1 MHNYYIFIFCGVF
14 LLLVS
19 LGASL
24 NDSLHKYLK
33 DKNYDFT
40 KSNFV
45 IGISLI
51 FISMYVI
58 PLLLSINDFF
68 SDFITNNNL
77 NAVGDAIGG
86 TTAPIINGIGA
97 YLVYIAFKEQIKANN
112 FLKEEIDQSNF
123 FNIYEEINKLMDFT
137 NEQID
142 SLEEITNEQID
153 SFEEISMSSTDIQR
167 AKEVLNGKQMAE
179 KILENDG
186 VFLSPDD
193 RKEILNQYSYIF
205 KLMDNLTRSIEQLE
219 DKNDIQYVNNHKT
232 ELVKQNQEK
241 EINTNKSANK
251 KNSKSNKEFNFKGLI
266 RAKYWHF
273 YKTKYAKYIK
283 VKEKKCI
290 AENFDF
296 YNNKNESEYTKL
308 ISSLNNDEIRINWI
322 KTVRSITISIKNI
335 EDSLKENNED
345 FWGKQIKI

>member
-1 MHNYYIFIFCGVF
+1 MHPYYIFIVCSVF
-14 LLLVS
+14 LLLIS

-33 DKNYDFT
+33 EKNYDFT

-51 FISMYVI
+51 FVGIYVI
-58 PLLLSINDFF
+58 PFLF
-68 SDFITNNNL
+68 SFQFVECFIHRHSL
-77 NAVGDAIGG
+77 NEIGDAVGG
-86 TTAPIINGIGA
+86 TTAPIINGVGA
-97 YLVYIAFKEQIKANN
+97 FLVYIAFKEQIKANN
-112 FLKEEIDQSNF
+112 ILKEEIDQSNF

-142 SLEEITNEQID
+142 SFEQISINND
-153 SFEEISMSSTDIQR
+153 NQT
-167 AKEVLNGKQMAE
+167 GKGIPNNKQIAE
-179 KILENDG
+179 KIFEADG
-186 VFLSPDD
+186 GTYLNSE
-193 RKEILNQYSYIF
+193 KHLEILNQYSYIF

-219 DKNDIQYVNNHKT
+219 DKNDIQYVNNYNA
-232 ELVKQNQEK
+232 ELVRQNIGK
-241 EINTNKSANK
+241 EIIINQSTIK
-251 KNSKSNKEFNFKGLI
+251 KKSKSNKEFNFKGLL

-273 YKTKYAKYIK
+273 YKTKYSQYID

-290 AENFDF
+290 ADNFIL
-296 YNNKNESEYTKL
+296 YNDKDESEYRNL
-308 ISSLNNDEIRINWI
+308 VNSLDDNPIRIYWI

-335 EDSLKENNED
+335 EDSLNEGNED